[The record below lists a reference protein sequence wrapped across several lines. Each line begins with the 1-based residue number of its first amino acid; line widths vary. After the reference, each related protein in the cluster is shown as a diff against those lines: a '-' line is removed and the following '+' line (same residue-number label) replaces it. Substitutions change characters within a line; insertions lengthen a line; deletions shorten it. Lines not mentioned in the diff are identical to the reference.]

1 MIKIGLL
8 AGLISAMSVGA
19 SASLSNIET
28 FPTRDTRIIVEVEQ
42 PLTGLTESQIYASQ
56 NAVYRTIY
64 ASGIKNIRLIDRFH
78 VLNNAF
84 CLSVNKEDVSKIK
97 EVPGVKSVT
106 IDTIHWKQTINND
119 DYIYISRNGTKDP
132 ETEQIEENISATTM
146 NKPSGTKDG
155 EGTVVAILDN
165 EFYFKGKTGD
175 GEGQE
180 GFNHEVF
187 EPLADDVAVRF
198 TFDNLTNTLKKTNAK
213 RKSKKVAG
221 EEGSL

>member
-42 PLTGLTESQIYASQ
+42 PLAGLTESQIYASQ

-97 EVPGVKSVT
+97 DVPGVKSVT

-132 ETEQIEENISATTM
+132 EPEPIEA
-146 NKPSGTKDG
+146 
-155 EGTVVAILDN
+155 
-165 EFYFKGKTGD
+165 
-175 GEGQE
+175 
-180 GFNHEVF
+180 
-187 EPLADDVAVRF
+187 
-198 TFDNLTNTLKKTNAK
+198 
-213 RKSKKVAG
+213 
-221 EEGSL
+221 